1 VGEFCVPLL
10 RLSLLQL
17 ELIAQA
23 AQEDTWHTCTAH
35 GQETQA
41 AAGQEGLITVHLIM
55 NYSTM
60 KVNTRTTYLYQKVLP
75 LRIVAAGSSS
85 VETYLH

>member
-1 VGEFCVPLL
+1 MPLL

-23 AQEDTWHTCTAH
+23 AQEDTWHTDTAH

-41 AAGQEGLITVHLIM
+41 AAGQEGLKTVHLIM
-55 NYSTM
+55 NYPTM
-60 KVNTRTTYLYQKVLP
+60 KVNRRTTYLYQKVLP
-75 LRIVAAGSSS
+75 LRIVAAAAPALGLVSTESK
-85 VETYLH
+85 

>member
-1 VGEFCVPLL
+1 MPLL

-23 AQEDTWHTCTAH
+23 AQEDTWHTGTAH

-55 NYSTM
+55 NYPTI
-60 KVNTRTTYLYQKVLP
+60 KVNRRTTYLYQKLLP

-85 VETYLH
+85 VEPCLH